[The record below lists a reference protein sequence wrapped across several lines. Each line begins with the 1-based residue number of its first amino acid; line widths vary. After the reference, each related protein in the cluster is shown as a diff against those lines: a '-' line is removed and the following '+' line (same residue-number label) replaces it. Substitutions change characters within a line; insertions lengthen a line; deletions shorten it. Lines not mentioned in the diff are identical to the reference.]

1 MPFLE
6 FSELLHAESNL
17 MLYSTHVSKKSKA
30 FSALISLKSYQTLF
44 RLV

>member
-17 MLYSTHVSKKSKA
+17 MMYSRHVSKKSKA
-30 FSALISLKSYQTLF
+30 FSVLISLKSYQTLF
-44 RLV
+44 KLV